1 MKNIYVIIAALL
13 ILFML
18 FLPLISIGGKQIEDL
33 PETQNITDTEKDKK
47 EQNIIVLNSE
57 TGQNMNM
64 KMSDYI
70 FGVVAAE
77 MPAEYCEE
85 ALKAQAVAAYTYAL
99 YKIKENADKPYD
111 ITDSF
116 ATDQHYIDEQETQK
130 KWGEKAAKNSEKIKN
145 AVKSVEGEYISYS
158 GEPILAL
165 YHAISGGKT
174 ENILD
179 VFSVE
184 LPYLV
189 SCDSIGDLLDAEYQS
204 SVVLTPEQFSTI
216 LKDKVT
222 LSGEAK
228 DWVGQIQHR
237 DNGYVK
243 SVNVCGKEFKGTEI
257 RSIFSLRSANFDLSY
272 DGVSFNFNV
281 RGYGH
286 GVGMSQT
293 GAEYMAK
300 QGGTY
305 KEILM
310 WYYKNCEIS
319 KQN

>member
-13 ILFML
+13 ILCML
-18 FLPLISIGGKQIEDL
+18 FLPLIAIGGKQTEDL
-33 PETQNITDTEKDKK
+33 PNIPPSTDTDTEKK
-47 EQNIIVLNSE
+47 EETITVLNSE
-57 TGQNMNM
+57 TGQNM
-64 KMSDYI
+64 KMNISDYI
-70 FGVVAAE
+70 FGVVSAE

-116 ATDQHYIDEQETQK
+116 ATDQHYISEQEAQQ
-130 KWGEKAAKNSEKIKN
+130 KWGEQAVTYTEKIKN
-145 AVKSVEGEYISYS
+145 AIKSVEGEYISYS

-189 SCDSIGDLLDAEYQS
+189 SCDSIGDLLDKEYQS
-204 SVVLTPEQFSTI
+204 TVSLTQEQFGTL

-222 LSGEAK
+222 LSGDAK
-228 DWVGQIQHR
+228 NWVGQVQHR

-243 SVNVCGKEFKGTEI
+243 SVAICGKEFKGTEI
-257 RSIFSLRSANFDLSY
+257 RSIFSLRSANFDLSF

-310 WYYKNCEIS
+310 WYYKNCEIT

>member
-1 MKNIYVIIAALL
+1 MKNIYVILAALL

-18 FLPLISIGGKQIEDL
+18 FLPLIALGGKQTQDL
-33 PETQNITDTEKDKK
+33 PPIEPTHDTQTQENNESTIT
-47 EQNIIVLNSE
+47 VLNSE
-57 TGQNMNM
+57 TGENTKMNI
-64 KMSDYI
+64 SDYI
-70 FGVVAAE
+70 FGVVSAE
-77 MPAEYCEE
+77 MPAEYSEE

-99 YKIKENADKPYD
+99 YNKKENADKPYD
-111 ITDSF
+111 ITDSPN
-116 ATDQHYIDEQETQK
+116 TDQHYISYEKACE
-130 KWGEKAAKNSEKIKN
+130 KWGENAPKYSEKIKN
-145 AVKSVEGEYISYS
+145 AVKSVEGEYISFS

-174 ENILD
+174 EDIAD
-179 VFSVE
+179 VFGVS

-189 SCDSIGDLLDAEYQS
+189 SSDSIGDLLENDYQT
-204 SVVLTPEQFSTI
+204 SVSLTPQQFSA
-216 LKDKVT
+216 LLEDKVT

-228 DWVGQIQHR
+228 NWVSDVKHR

-243 SVNVCGKEFKGTEI
+243 SVTICGKEFKGTEI
-257 RSIFSLRSANFDLSY
+257 RSIFSLRSANFDINF
-272 DGVSFNFNV
+272 DGSFNFTV

-286 GVGMSQT
+286 GVGLSQS

-310 WYYKNCEIS
+310 WYYKNCEIVRES
-319 KQN
+319 